1 MPSCLALFVSLH
13 LCTFTYMFMHV
24 SLCMLVY
31 VIKLGSMILCRFTL
45 VLDTQDP
52 ESLLGTLFDNTCVVY
67 TPISWNCG
75 HPIHTYICSSRTPLL
90 FDNMLVY
97 PSFGSFC
104 SFVLSHAFL
113 PVVFF
118 ACLLVLYFSCCC
130 MCTFGA
136 RMLEVRT

>member
-75 HPIHTYICSSRTPLL
+75 HPIQTYICSSRTHLL

-113 PVVFF
+113 LVFF
-118 ACLLVLYFSCCC
+118 CMSAGFVFLLLLHVHIWS
-130 MCTFGA
+130 
-136 RMLEVRT
+136 

>member
-75 HPIHTYICSSRTPLL
+75 HLIQTY
-90 FDNMLVY
+90 MLVY

-113 PVVFF
+113 PVVFLHVCWF
-118 ACLLVLYFSCCC
+118 CISLVVAC
-130 MCTFGA
+130 A
-136 RMLEVRT
+136 HLELGCLK